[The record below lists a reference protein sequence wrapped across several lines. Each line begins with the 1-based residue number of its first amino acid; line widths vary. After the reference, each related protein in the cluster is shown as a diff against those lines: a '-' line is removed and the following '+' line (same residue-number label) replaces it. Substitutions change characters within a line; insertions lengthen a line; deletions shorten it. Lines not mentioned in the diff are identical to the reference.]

1 MILLPCGILKNREFC
16 TFEKMS
22 TLLKRARETLTIEIA
37 GLEELSKRL
46 DHVFE
51 QAVNLLYDCQ
61 GKVILVG
68 MGKSGLIAQKIA
80 ATLTST
86 GTPALFLHAG
96 ESSHGDLGII
106 TRQDAIIAFS
116 YSGETAEVLQMIGH
130 INALGI
136 KMIAITGN
144 PDSSL
149 SKAST
154 VHLSVA
160 VNKEACPLGLSPTA
174 SSTATL
180 ALGDALAMC
189 LLEKRQFSE
198 DDFAV
203 FHPGGSLGRKL
214 NIRTKDVMV
223 SGDMLPVVPEDM
235 LMREAMNVL
244 SQKNL
249 GIIIAI
255 NQHGKISGVFTT
267 GDLMRLL
274 EKGRDFLDK
283 PVLDYASQKPKTIA
297 PEALAAKA
305 LYVMETHSITCLVV
319 ADPENHP
326 IGIVQIY
333 YILRAGIY

>member
-1 MILLPCGILKNREFC
+1 
-16 TFEKMS
+16 MS
-22 TLLKRARETLTIEIA
+22 TLLKRARETLKIEIA
-37 GLEELSKRL
+37 GIEELSKRL
-46 DHVFE
+46 DHEFE

-61 GKVILVG
+61 GKVILAG

-106 TRQDAIIAFS
+106 TRQDAVITFS

-130 INALGI
+130 VNALGVP
-136 KMIAITGN
+136 MIAITGN
-144 PDSSL
+144 PDSAL
-149 SKAST
+149 AKAAT

-160 VNKEACPLGLSPTA
+160 VDKEACPLGLAPTA

-180 ALGDALAMC
+180 VLGDALAMC

-198 DDFAV
+198 DDFAL

-214 NIRTKDVMV
+214 TIRTKDVMIA
-223 SGDMLPVVPEDM
+223 GDMLPVVPQDI

-244 SQKNL
+244 SRKNL
-249 GIIIAI
+249 GIIVAV
-255 NQHGKISGVFTT
+255 NQNGKISGVFTT

-274 EKGRDFLDK
+274 KEGKDFLDN
-283 PVLDYASQKPKTIA
+283 PLMDYASQKPKTIA
-297 PEALAAKA
+297 PESLAAKA
-305 LYVMETHSITCLVV
+305 LHVMETHSITCLVV
-319 ADPENHP
+319 SDPEDRP

-333 YILRAGIY
+333 YILRAGVY

>member
-1 MILLPCGILKNREFC
+1 
-16 TFEKMS
+16 
-22 TLLKRARETLTIEIA
+22 
-37 GLEELSKRL
+37 
-46 DHVFE
+46 
-51 QAVNLLYDCQ
+51 
-61 GKVILVG
+61 
-68 MGKSGLIAQKIA
+68 
-80 ATLTST
+80 
-86 GTPALFLHAG
+86 
-96 ESSHGDLGII
+96 
-106 TRQDAIIAFS
+106 
-116 YSGETAEVLQMIGH
+116 
-130 INALGI
+130 
-136 KMIAITGN
+136 MIAITGN
-144 PDSSL
+144 PDSAL
-149 SKAST
+149 AKAST

-160 VNKEACPLGLSPTA
+160 VDKEACPLGLAPTA

-198 DDFAV
+198 DDFAL

-214 NIRTKDVMV
+214 TIRTKDVMV
-223 SGDMLPVVPEDM
+223 TGDMLPVVPEDM

-305 LYVMETHSITCLVV
+305 LHVMETHSITCLVV